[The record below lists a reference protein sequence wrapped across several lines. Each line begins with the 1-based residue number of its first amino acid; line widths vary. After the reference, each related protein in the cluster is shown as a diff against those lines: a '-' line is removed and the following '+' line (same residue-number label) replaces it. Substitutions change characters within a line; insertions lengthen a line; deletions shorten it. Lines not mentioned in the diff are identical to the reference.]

1 MIRRPPRS
9 TLFPYTTLFRSRRDG
24 AFRAGRREIRPL
36 LQHVVDLHVQCNREG
51 LDVVF
56 HNSIMEILAYSC
68 RASPGITRLDRP
80 YVIFDCGLCGA
91 DLGFYH
97 AEASAGRLHSWLRR
111 LRSVEAEWDGL

>member
-68 RASPGITRLDRP
+68 RASPGITRLGDATR
-80 YVIFDCGLCGA
+80 VA
-91 DLGFYH
+91 
-97 AEASAGRLHSWLRR
+97 AREAVARASGDGHVVVPVGVRGP
-111 LRSVEAEWDGL
+111 VDGLGVAGSN